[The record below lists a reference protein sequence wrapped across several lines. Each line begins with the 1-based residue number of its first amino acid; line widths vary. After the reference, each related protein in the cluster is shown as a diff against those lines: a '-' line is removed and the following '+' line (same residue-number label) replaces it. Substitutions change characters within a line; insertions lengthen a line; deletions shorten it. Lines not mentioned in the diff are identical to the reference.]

1 MLGLIT
7 NKLRS
12 SLDSWLQVKQRVA
25 LIDRDRESDA
35 AHKNV
40 LKKLVRNG
48 HSAIGY
54 VPYVAGKT
62 ELLIFNFFAENYG
75 VRSKSAI
82 VISLTDKNFQ
92 SIYSSI
98 HELGFRNHISHKAKS
113 LHNKSSVVFC
123 TVLIV
128 NESIRRNHGFNNGHF
143 RFWGAWSNFS
153 VFTHAMPIPPV
164 TSQLVKKLFPQYVSN
179 KIYERRFFPRELNQA
194 DHFSFQDGVMAVK
207 GRGDLSPHFQSEF
220 GFSLLRSHESRVVS
234 CFHNSPYS
242 RDTITSFKDVEH
254 IVALPNAPSIDALL
268 YFGECSKLGA
278 KFLVSL
284 FKAGDEP
291 NPIEEIEIEINSL
304 DAIRVSTLFPSQIYT
319 EGKPLW
325 VKFKSLTGKHRDYF
339 VNIVYANKDNQALYD
354 GVHSFSFASQAGRA
368 LKFAPFRVSDQSNQN
383 PMIQAVRQSSL
394 AIWGHQFE
402 DVRYRLRIFSDSDQN
417 FELVYRDSIK
427 AKTVKFVDLVDLLGK
442 SYPISDFFFVQLESE
457 ESNLNASLFSWLS
470 SRDVSLESLCVDHLT
485 GG

>member
-12 SLDSWLQVKQRVA
+12 NLDSWLQVKQRVA
-25 LIDRDRESDA
+25 LIDRDTESDT
-35 AHKNV
+35 KYKTL

-54 VPYVAGKT
+54 VPYVADKT
-62 ELLIFNFFAENYG
+62 ELLIYNFFAENYG
-75 VRSKSAI
+75 VRSTSAI

-92 SIYSSI
+92 SIYSSV
-98 HELGFRNHISHKAKS
+98 HELGFRNHISHKVKS
-113 LHNKSSVVFC
+113 LDNKYPVVFC

-164 TSQLVKKLFPQYVSN
+164 TSQLVKKLLPQYVSN
-179 KIYERRFFPRELNQA
+179 KTYERRFFPRELTQA
-194 DHFSFQDGVMAVK
+194 DHFSFQDGVVIVK
-207 GRGDLSPHFQSEF
+207 DRGDLSPHFQSEF
-220 GFSLLRSHESRVVS
+220 GFSLLRSHESRVVA

-242 RDTITSFKDVEH
+242 RDAITSFKEVEH
-254 IVALPNAPSIDALL
+254 IIALPNAPSLDALL
-268 YFGECSKLGA
+268 YFGECCKPGA

-284 FKAGDEP
+284 FKSGNGA
-291 NPIEEIEIEINSL
+291 NPIEEIEIEIDSL
-304 DAIRVSTLFPSQIYT
+304 DSVRVSTLFPSQT
-319 EGKPLW
+319 FTGEKPLW
-325 VKFKSLTGKHRDYF
+325 VKFKSRTGQHREHF
-339 VNIVYANKDNQALYD
+339 VNIVYASKDNQALYD
-354 GVHSFSFASQAGRA
+354 GVHSFNFARLPGRA
-368 LKFAPFRVSDQSNQN
+368 LKFAPFRVSDQSNPN

-394 AIWGHQFE
+394 AIWGHE
-402 DVRYRLRIFSDSDQN
+402 VDDIRYRLRIFSDSDQN
-417 FELVYRDSIK
+417 FELVYQDSIE

-442 SYPISDFFFVQLESE
+442 SYPKSEFFFVQLESE

-470 SRDVSLESLCVDHLT
+470 SKNALLESLCVDHLT